1 MPDLPPLL
9 TIVLEETGQLDRES
23 AMYRRLLS
31 ARLRLESQFAIL
43 HVAEPLTPD
52 VIAGL
57 CRHIASKYVIFMRTS
72 HQLSANYVATLFE
85 YLKSRTVY
93 LAEPV
98 IYTGPIPKNVA
109 GTKLDDAYHYARD
122 TDVFGSAFNTRRLS
136 DALEALGDVDR
147 SAIYTSYRMYWS
159 IAKVRPLATGF
170 STASDTKAAIG
181 LRISVETKRLMPVMP
196 VQSKEIR
203 LQVLRYVALFLRGSR
218 GQKASSI
225 TLNHLRDLIR
235 GFELMDLLGMVEAL
249 QPFEAAWIRWL
260 DDPAADKQFYKQ
272 LNDKDAYLVFR
283 QNQTAKRSNH
293 ELPLYELL
301 FGEDNLT
308 ITKCYLARNLR
319 SGHARPGS
327 YNFYNRPIRPSST
340 ILFFDRPHQADDNA
354 EHLYEYFTSK
364 HPEYSNTYFA
374 INPKS
379 PDWERLEAKGF
390 NLISIF
396 TKDFYEKFLVSD
408 LVVSS
413 QIYTIRYRGKSFANS
428 RFVYLQHGIQLN
440 DMSDWV
446 LSKYFDVFVVT
457 GKIEADYMS
466 KLAPVETLNCGL
478 PRYEALARDPHGQ
491 QHLLF
496 MPTWRFNLHQSSTE
510 HFAQSSYYQAIDRLL
525 SDARLVKFLEDTDRI
540 MHVKLHPNVEKRSG
554 QFRFSE
560 RVVKS
565 DLSYREAIRSAELVL
580 TDYSSAALDAAFI
593 GTPIAYY
600 HWDAADFFRDQ
611 PYESRLDYVADGL
624 GPVFTEHSALVSHIV
639 QKDFAVKDPT
649 YVRRRE
655 RFFEGVDPARIN
667 QKIVERMLSL

>member
-1 MPDLPPLL
+1 MTDLPPLL

-23 AMYRRLLS
+23 AMYRRLIA
-31 ARLRLESQFAIL
+31 ARLRLESHFAVL
-43 HVAEPLTPD
+43 HVAESLTTA
-52 VIAGL
+52 VISRL
-57 CRHIASKYVIFMRTS
+57 CRQIDSKYVIFMRTS
-72 HQLSANYVATLFE
+72 HLLSANYVATLFE

-98 IYTGPIPKNVA
+98 MYTGPIPKNAA

-159 IAKVRPLATGF
+159 IAKVRPLTTGF
-170 STASDTKAAIG
+170 SVASDTKAAIG
-181 LRISVETKRLMPVMP
+181 LRIAAEANRLMPVMP
-196 VQSKEIR
+196 VDSKEIR
-203 LQVLRYVALFLRGSR
+203 LQVLRYVALFLRGIR
-218 GQKASSI
+218 GQKATSI

-235 GFELMDLLGMVEAL
+235 GFELMELLAMVEPL

-260 DDPAADKQFYKQ
+260 DDPADGKQFYKQ
-272 LNDKDAYLVFR
+272 LSNKDAYLVFR
-283 QNQTAKRSNH
+283 HKPDARAN
-293 ELPLYELL
+293 EIPLYELL
-301 FGEDNLT
+301 FNEETLT
-308 ITKCYLARNLR
+308 IGKCYLARNLR

-327 YNFYNRPIRPSST
+327 YNFYNRPISSSST

-354 EHLYEYFTSK
+354 EHLYEYFTAK
-364 HPEYSNTYFA
+364 HPEFTHAYFA

-379 PDWERLEAKGF
+379 PDWARLESKGF

-396 TKDFYEKFLVSD
+396 TKEFYEKFLISD

-413 QIYTIRYRGKSFANS
+413 QIYSIRYRGKSFANS

-446 LSKYFDVFVVT
+446 LSKYFDVFVAT
-457 GKIEADYMS
+457 GRIEADYMS
-466 KLAPVETLNCGL
+466 KLAPVETLNSGL
-478 PRYEALARDPHGQ
+478 PRYESLARDIHGQ

-510 HFAQSSYYQAIDRLL
+510 HFVQSSYFHAIDTLL
-525 SDARLVKFLEDTDRI
+525 SDPRLMRFLEDTDRI
-540 MHVKLHPNVEKRSG
+540 MHVKLHPNVEKRAG
-554 QFRFSE
+554 QFRFTE
-560 RVVKS
+560 RIVKS
-565 DLSYREAIRSAELVL
+565 DLSYREAIRAAELVV
-580 TDYSSAALDAAFI
+580 TDYSSAALDAAFV

-600 HWDAADFFRDQ
+600 HWDAADFFKDQ
-611 PYESRLDYVADGL
+611 PYESRLDYSDDGL
-624 GPVFTEHSALVSHIV
+624 GPVFSEHSELVSHIV
-639 QKDFAVKDPT
+639 HNDFAVRDPK
-649 YVRRRE
+649 YIRRRE

-667 QKIVERMLSL
+667 EKIVERMLSL